1 MQPLPLDDV
10 RDANSMSAAPNPKP
24 SAADKRGYGS
34 LASLYT
40 AFSTDFARFALELC
54 VSEDHR
60 TIMDPFAGMGTVGEA
75 GRAMPIKLLL
85 NDINPFAS
93 LSSIFRTAA
102 VVEIEASIE
111 RIRAL
116 VLCTEPMAE
125 REAFDL
131 AIGQRIGDA
140 PTPAALVNRD
150 GDGKSRQALLDIH
163 LISLIRIATHKRF
176 RGSNPTWTKRSTDQ
190 MIDPGSFEAARKA
203 VLVAASSYAGRLT
216 QLDDDFTA
224 AVSCGDIPDLQV
236 EDGSLD
242 AIVTSPPYPNRT
254 DYIRHYLPA
263 AEILIGADDDA
274 ERTLREAQI
283 GTPLIRNVLPTG
295 SVPASVEALI
305 ERVRTHSSYASE
317 RYYAKGFQYY
327 FSDMSVTFAQM
338 RRWLKPGGLAIV
350 VVQDTY
356 YKEIRVPVADL
367 LADVAGAQG
376 LNLEAKKD
384 FPVRQTLSRLSAT
397 ARASAPARAVVESA
411 LLLRRQ

>member
-1 MQPLPLDDV
+1 
-10 RDANSMSAAPNPKP
+10 MSAAPNPKP

-54 VSEDHR
+54 ISENHS

-85 NDINPFAS
+85 NDLNPFAS

-116 VLCTEPMAE
+116 VLCTDPMAE

-140 PTPAALVNRD
+140 PTPAAVVNRAS
-150 GDGKSRQALLDIH
+150 DGKSREALLDIH
-163 LISLIRIATHKRF
+163 LISLIRIATHKRL

-190 MIDPGSFEAARKA
+190 VIDPTSFEAARAA
-203 VLVAASSYAGRLT
+203 VLAAASSYAGRLE
-216 QLDDDFTA
+216 QLNDDFTA
-224 AVSCGDIPDLQV
+224 TVSCSDITDLQV

-263 AEILIGADDDA
+263 AELLLGADDDA

-283 GTPLIRNVLPTG
+283 GTPLIRNVLPTA

-305 ERVRTHSSYASE
+305 DLVRSHGSYASE

-327 FSDMSVTFAQM
+327 FSDMSVTFARM
-338 RRWLKPGGLAIV
+338 MKWLKPGGLAIV

-367 LADVAGAQG
+367 LTDVAGAQG
-376 LNLEAKKD
+376 LKLEAKKD
-384 FPVRQTLSRLSAT
+384 FPVSQTLSRLSAT
-397 ARASAPARAVVESA
+397 ARASAPARAVVESS